1 MSYLRLLKSLVPP
14 FFPYK
19 AATIKKETLF
29 TINKKI
35 ISLLFYSFF
44 SPFKLKISKN
54 GVKNN
59 KNRGYLC
66 AEKDNMIKDNNRMM
80 RIVRYL

>member
-19 AATIKKETLF
+19 AATKKKKILIK
-29 TINKKI
+29 INRKI
-35 ISLLFYSFF
+35 ISLLFYSFI
-44 SPFKLKISKN
+44 SPFMLKISKN

-66 AEKDNMIKDNNRMM
+66 AEQDSMIKVDSSMM